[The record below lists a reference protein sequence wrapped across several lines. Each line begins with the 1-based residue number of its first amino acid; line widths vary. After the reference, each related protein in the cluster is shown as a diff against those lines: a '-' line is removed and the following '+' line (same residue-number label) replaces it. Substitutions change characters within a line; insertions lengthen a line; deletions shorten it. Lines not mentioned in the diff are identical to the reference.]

1 MLIMREMRMS
11 KAEDLADMEWR
22 KISKQYAKHT
32 KEDYLAMYK
41 LFLSAFIKGYNKGGL
56 VK

>member
-1 MLIMREMRMS
+1 MS